1 VTTKIIRQSEELEKL
16 PIGGLLKRSFD
27 VLAASLAL
35 ILLSPL
41 FILLSCLVKL
51 SDGGPVF
58 YGHRRIG
65 RGGNPFYCL
74 KFRTMVTDGDAVLEA
89 HFAANPEAHAE
100 WLAARKLQ
108 VDPRVTNVGIVLRK
122 LSLDELPQLV
132 NILRGEM
139 SLVGPRPVVKDEIE
153 LYGSAATYYFKSRP
167 GLTGVWQI
175 SGRNDVNY
183 DERIAFDKQYVEN
196 WSFQKDIIIILKTIP
211 AVCASRGSY

>member
-1 VTTKIIRQSEELEKL
+1 MTTKIIRQSEEFEKL

-27 VLAASLAL
+27 VFAAVLAL
-35 ILLSPL
+35 VLLSPL
-41 FILLSCLVKL
+41 FMLLSCLVKL
-51 SDGGPVF
+51 SDGGPVL
-58 YGHRRIG
+58 YRHRRIG
-65 RGGNPFYCL
+65 RGGNAFYCL
-74 KFRTMVTDGDAVLEA
+74 KFRTMVTNGDAVLEA
-89 HFAANPEAHAE
+89 HFAANPEARSE

-108 VDPRVTNVGIVLRK
+108 VDPRVTNVGLVLRK

-183 DERIAFDKQYVEN
+183 DERVAFDKHYVEN

-211 AVCASRGSY
+211 AVCASRGTY

>member
-1 VTTKIIRQSEELEKL
+1 M
-16 PIGGLLKRSFD
+16 
-27 VLAASLAL
+27 AL

-41 FILLSCLVKL
+41 FIMLASLVKL
-51 SDGGPVF
+51 SDGGPVI
-58 YGHRRIG
+58 YRHRRIG
-65 RGGNPFYCL
+65 RGGNQFYCL
-74 KFRTMVTDGDAVLEA
+74 KFRTKITNGDAVLET
-89 HFAANPEAHAE
+89 HFAANPAARAE
-100 WLAARKLQ
+100 WVAARKLQ

-167 GLTGVWQI
+167 GLTGIWQI
-175 SGRNDVNY
+175 SGRNDVDY
-183 DERIAFDKQYVEN
+183 DERVAFDKHYVEN
-196 WSFQKDIIIILKTIP
+196 WSFQKDIIILLKTIL

>member
-1 VTTKIIRQSEELEKL
+1 MTTKIIRESEEFEKL

-27 VLAASLAL
+27 VLAAILAL

-41 FILLSCLVKL
+41 FVLLCCLIKL
-51 SDGGPVF
+51 SDGGPVL
-58 YGHRRIG
+58 YRHRRVG
-65 RGGNPFYCL
+65 RGGNAFNCL
-74 KFRTMVTDGDAVLEA
+74 KFRTMVPDGDAVLEA
-89 HFAANPEAHAE
+89 HFAANPESRAQ
-100 WLAARKLQ
+100 WVAARKLQ

-122 LSLDELPQLV
+122 LGLDELPQLV

-167 GLTGVWQI
+167 GLIGVWQI
-175 SGRNDVNY
+175 SGHNDVDY
-183 DERIAFDKQYVEN
+183 DERIAFDKHYVEN

-211 AVCASRGSY
+211 AVCASRGSH